1 MVNLELASY
10 LDILVIYPSVDRN
23 LLPEEFNMAIMYLA
37 TLNMSQVPRKH
48 QKRIKKP
55 NLSYNQI
62 MEILKKKSN
71 KRFAD
76 MDVPSEMGLVNL
88 QTGYKMFVYV
98 KHTQEHMMT
107 DTLIAGKP
115 NFNYTELC
123 KLLSQAVSVMNDSMH
138 LILKPKKLGWH
149 DNVDVHPEM
158 KLFNLKNVPMLYETV
173 YSVMSRNYDGN
184 YKNDPKVHQLELTVL
199 FFIFLCKGEDAKK
212 LATWPGMSTWPCTS

>member
-1 MVNLELASY
+1 
-10 LDILVIYPSVDRN
+10 
-23 LLPEEFNMAIMYLA
+23 
-37 TLNMSQVPRKH
+37 
-48 QKRIKKP
+48 
-55 NLSYNQI
+55 
-62 MEILKKKSN
+62 
-71 KRFAD
+71 
-76 MDVPSEMGLVNL
+76 
-88 QTGYKMFVYV
+88 
-98 KHTQEHMMT
+98 MT

-212 LATWPGMSTWPCTS
+212 LATWPECLHGLAQVQASQPSPPVLEHGAVLHIYE